1 MLSAPTL
8 EMMLAWWMIVGTITT
23 SWYAGTA
30 AATQDL
36 VLPRM
41 RGTAA
46 ATHTLCMTMIGLG
59 LGPYLAG
66 LVSDATGSLYV
77 GILAVYAATPLIAGL
92 MLAAIV
98 TLPRT
103 EAGIVARARAAGEA

>member
-1 MLSAPTL
+1 
-8 EMMLAWWMIVGTITT
+8 MMAWWMIVGTTT
-23 SWYAGTA
+23 TMWFAGTA

-66 LVSDATGSLYV
+66 LISDATGSLFDGIV
-77 GILAVYAATPLIAGL
+77 GVYCAAPLVAACMIT
-92 MLAAIV
+92 AIV

-103 EAGIVARARAAGEA
+103 ESQIVMRAGAAGES